1 MWRQRQQQSTRR
13 LLLQQHYQ
21 RQQQEQQREKRQPGE
36 EITNEMRR
44 TKTAKW
50 HEDEAAWGNGTG
62 SCSGSDDWL
71 LGLAQS
77 VRESGLEAVAE
88 TAFI

>member
-1 MWRQRQQQSTRR
+1 
-13 LLLQQHYQ
+13 
-21 RQQQEQQREKRQPGE
+21 
-36 EITNEMRR
+36 MRR